1 MYIYTY
7 ILVRTGHMTSA
18 RYPRAVS
25 GYVMDGTDLANHVTS
40 LIPTAALVLSSRYI
54 SRM

>member
-18 RYPRAVS
+18 QYPHALS
-25 GYVMDGTDLANHVTS
+25 SYVMDSTDLANHITS

-54 SRM
+54 SHM